1 MNMSAS
7 VLCAGIIFGLIG
19 MVIFKEAKKRSSSGM
34 YFVGLALML
43 YPYAIEDDILV
54 WVIGVA
60 LTAYAFSFMRD

>member
-1 MNMSAS
+1 VNISAS
-7 VLCAGIIFGLIG
+7 VLYAGIIFGIIG
-19 MVIFKEAKKRSSSGM
+19 MIIFKEAKKRSSSGM